1 MAMKAGVGG
10 DIGANR
16 AVTGNA
22 QLILGIAVKRCVTGF
37 AAALEICMPRRQRPR
52 RNQAL
57 DHGLGARRAEC
68 QHCRASS
75 RREKPKKRHRARA

>member
-10 DIGANR
+10 DVGANR

-22 QLILGIAVKRCVTGF
+22 QLILRIAIEGSVTGL

-52 RNQAL
+52 RN
-57 DHGLGARRAEC
+57 
-68 QHCRASS
+68 
-75 RREKPKKRHRARA
+75 